1 MAIQIEKACADDAD
15 KVLRFAKLCGAETD
29 NLSFGA
35 EGLPLSVEEEARFLA
50 SLEHSETGVFYLAK
64 DGEEIVGSASYSVFP
79 RQRMSHRGELG
90 ISVRKSHWNQGVG
103 TALMEHILDFAKN
116 VARSEILSLEV
127 RSDQKNAIR
136 LYSKFGF
143 QKIGTFKGFFKINGQ
158 LVDFDLMELIL

>member
-1 MAIQIEKACADDAD
+1 
-15 KVLRFAKLCGAETD
+15 
-29 NLSFGA
+29 
-35 EGLPLSVEEEARFLA
+35 
-50 SLEHSETGVFYLAK
+50 
-64 DGEEIVGSASYSVFP
+64 
-79 RQRMSHRGELG
+79 MSHRGELG

-143 QKIGTFKGFFKINGQ
+143 QKIGTFKGFFKINGR